1 MEISGFEVLRIRED
15 GLDRLF
21 ADVLQGV
28 LEVAVGI
35 EPVDD
40 RLADYREQPD
50 GMPDASLAARFLE
63 NLPGD
68 DEGLDAPL
76 GQVVREL
83 EMRVAG
89 SSRARHENDTHHRIN
104 STKKAPRRGAISIK
118 MEINARNDTNG
129 TLCP

>member
-1 MEISGFEVLRIRED
+1 MRED
-15 GLDRLF
+15 RLDRLPP
-21 ADVLQGV
+21 DVLQGV

-76 GQVVREL
+76 G
-83 EMRVAG
+83 A
-89 SSRARHENDTHHRIN
+89 
-104 STKKAPRRGAISIK
+104 
-118 MEINARNDTNG
+118 
-129 TLCP
+129 LCPYQHNAPYEHEFVMHSIQRKPPAPSAFSFHALCIIPVIAL

>member
-1 MEISGFEVLRIRED
+1 MVEISGFEVLRIRED

-40 RLADYREQPD
+40 RLADYREKPD
-50 GMPDASLAARFLE
+50 GMPDTGLAARFLE

-76 GQVVREL
+76 GQVV
-83 EMRVAG
+83 
-89 SSRARHENDTHHRIN
+89 
-104 STKKAPRRGAISIK
+104 
-118 MEINARNDTNG
+118 
-129 TLCP
+129 